1 MLAIFAVIVLLLL
14 INAFYVAAEFSTL
27 SSRRSRLAQL
37 SEEGNRFARTI
48 LPIVENPARLDTY
61 IAACQIGITVSSL
74 VLGFYAQAALSST
87 VSPWLEQLGR
97 LGPVAAASLSA
108 TVILLVLTGFQV
120 IFGELVPKNIGV
132 QYPERLALLTV
143 VPMRWSMALFGP
155 LIWLFNGSGRLVLRL
170 LGIEPTSEHVHV
182 HSPDEIAILVEE
194 SGVGGMLD
202 TQERRLIENT
212 LWMRRTTVRQ
222 LMVPRT
228 RVLAAPVE
236 QPCDELFSLL
246 ATSYFSRL
254 PLYETTI
261 DNIVGVVHLKD
272 LLCLRQQP
280 PQPPDMPPFDIRQV
294 MSPALHIPETMTA
307 GEAFALLQN
316 KRYHVAIV
324 LDEYGG
330 TAGIVS
336 LEDLIEEIFGEVQ
349 DEFDQEVALF
359 RGLPGNRVLVRWD
372 WLVHDLNELLE
383 LKLPTDQADTI
394 GGLVLTELGRV
405 AEVGDTVQFGEV
417 VLRVERIEGKA
428 VAAVSLPATPDQV
441 EALREA
447 AE

>member
-170 LGIEPTSEHVHV
+170 LGI
-182 HSPDEIAILVEE
+182 
-194 SGVGGMLD
+194 
-202 TQERRLIENT
+202 
-212 LWMRRTTVRQ
+212 
-222 LMVPRT
+222 
-228 RVLAAPVE
+228 
-236 QPCDELFSLL
+236 
-246 ATSYFSRL
+246 
-254 PLYETTI
+254 
-261 DNIVGVVHLKD
+261 
-272 LLCLRQQP
+272 
-280 PQPPDMPPFDIRQV
+280 
-294 MSPALHIPETMTA
+294 
-307 GEAFALLQN
+307 
-316 KRYHVAIV
+316 
-324 LDEYGG
+324 
-330 TAGIVS
+330 
-336 LEDLIEEIFGEVQ
+336 
-349 DEFDQEVALF
+349 
-359 RGLPGNRVLVRWD
+359 
-372 WLVHDLNELLE
+372 
-383 LKLPTDQADTI
+383 
-394 GGLVLTELGRV
+394 
-405 AEVGDTVQFGEV
+405 
-417 VLRVERIEGKA
+417 
-428 VAAVSLPATPDQV
+428 
-441 EALREA
+441 
-447 AE
+447 